1 MALEA
6 ASTECLYAAP
16 SSAPF
21 GGFCPRLRPLCDG
34 GVRGNGGA
42 PFRRR
47 GHARPQDHGAAATTA
62 GRHRLPLRHASGEAP
77 GRRMVQPPCC
87 VPHRHARRRDR
98 GKTAVRSDAPPF
110 PPFRRRETIFR
121 APGAS
126 RCASPPHAPRRPRLA
141 ATPCGVSAAGWE
153 DCRHGVEGWGKCG
166 ACFLAARTCGGAWI
180 LGSSPRMTERRRGCQ
195 PLCRCGIRLPCFS
208 PNPLFFRHPRA

>member
-1 MALEA
+1 MFVCGTVQRPVRRFLPATSASLRWRGTWERWRALPKKG
-6 ASTECLYAAP
+6 SCTP
-16 SSAPF
+16 S
-21 GGFCPRLRPLCDG
+21 GFTVPQPRLPVGTVFHCAMR
-34 GVRGNGGA
+34 A
-42 PFRRR
+42 
-47 GHARPQDHGAAATTA
+47 
-62 GRHRLPLRHASGEAP
+62 GEAP

-166 ACFLAARTCGGAWI
+166 ACFLAARAWV
-180 LGSSPRMTERRRGCQ
+180 LGSSPRMTTEERASHKEMAPRAAAAKGLATSP
-195 PLCRCGIRLPCFS
+195 PL
-208 PNPLFFRHPRA
+208 RHPRA

>member
-1 MALEA
+1 MFVCGTVQRPVRRFLPATSASLRWRGAWERWRALPKKG
-6 ASTECLYAAP
+6 SCTPSGSRCRSHDCRSAP
-16 SSAPF
+16 SSTAP
-21 GGFCPRLRPLCDG
+21 CE
-34 GVRGNGGA
+34 RG
-42 PFRRR
+42 
-47 GHARPQDHGAAATTA
+47 
-62 GRHRLPLRHASGEAP
+62 SP

-126 RCASPPHAPRRPRLA
+126 RFASPPHAPRRPRLA

-166 ACFLAARTCGGAWI
+166 TCFLAARACGGAWV